1 MYNHS
6 AEQLAHF
13 LLQIKAIRLN
23 VQNPFTW
30 ASGWKSP
37 VYCDNRK
44 ILSYPE
50 VRNYVKDALTN
61 IVSTYYPDTEVIAGV
76 ATAGI
81 PHGALVADALGLP
94 FVYVRPKPKEHGMN
108 NTIEGDLKTDAKVT
122 VIEDVISTG
131 GSSLKAVSDLRDA
144 GAQVMGMA
152 AIYTYNFD
160 TAIQNFYREG
170 VSLHTITQYHNLI
183 EVAIREQFISK
194 EEEETLLLWRNNPE
208 IWHK

>member
-1 MYNHS
+1 MYNLS

-44 ILSYPE
+44 ILSYPQI
-50 VRNYVKDALTN
+50 RTYVKEALVD
-61 IVSTYYPDTEVIAGV
+61 IVKKHYSDTEVVAGV

-81 PHGALVADALGLP
+81 PHGVLIADTLGLP

-108 NTIEGDLKTDAKVT
+108 NTIEGDLAVGAKVT

-131 GSSLKAVSDLRDA
+131 GSSLKAVEDLRSA
-144 GAQVMGMA
+144 GANILGMA

-160 TAIQNFYREG
+160 IAIQNFNTAN
-170 VSLHTITQYHNLI
+170 VILQTITDYQTLI
-183 EVAIREQFISK
+183 DVAVKEDFISADD
-194 EEEETLLLWRNNPE
+194 LDALHLWRNNPAD
-208 IWHK
+208 WNK